1 MLLRGRA
8 YKQKGD
14 YKAALQS
21 FEDQLK
27 LAEQIGD
34 QSQIAYAHGS
44 IGSLLFAQ
52 EQYAEARQHFEEGR
66 ARYNSLGNQ
75 LYEGYALM
83 NLGAALWKLG
93 NYDDSRKM
101 LHQASEI
108 AKQKASSF
116 TALQAAIDLVEAEIS
131 LSDRKFAE
139 AEAKAKQA
147 LDLAGAEN
155 KGVAVEAN
163 SLIGL
168 SQALSGRAAA
178 GLALCQQASDTVVS
192 LTDPLLRAKSQ
203 LALAE
208 VALMAGD
215 AKRAVENAREAQT
228 FFANS
233 GMMESNWRA
242 WLVAGLASQKI
253 LDRENA
259 QLYLKNA
266 NDAFSSL
273 AQKWGAETFKTYQ
286 ARPDI
291 QFYRR
296 QLDQSSASVR

>member
-1 MLLRGRA
+1 
-8 YKQKGD
+8 
-14 YKAALQS
+14 
-21 FEDQLK
+21 
-27 LAEQIGD
+27 
-34 QSQIAYAHGS
+34 
-44 IGSLLFAQ
+44 
-52 EQYAEARQHFEEGR
+52 
-66 ARYNSLGNQ
+66 
-75 LYEGYALM
+75 
-83 NLGAALWKLG
+83 
-93 NYDDSRKM
+93 
-101 LHQASEI
+101 
-108 AKQKASSF
+108 
-116 TALQAAIDLVEAEIS
+116 
-131 LSDRKFAE
+131 
-139 AEAKAKQA
+139 
-147 LDLAGAEN
+147 
-155 KGVAVEAN
+155 
-163 SLIGL
+163 
-168 SQALSGRAAA
+168 
-178 GLALCQQASDTVVS
+178 
-192 LTDPLLRAKSQ
+192 
-203 LALAE
+203 
-208 VALMAGD
+208 MAGD